1 MHDVNFLVPSSGV
14 MARLRT
20 SPDICHLRLIVGS
33 CISYSLVMRLAS
45 IHPLHMDVEGMNDI
59 LYVSGRV
66 RNCSFKLRPAGGLG
80 V

>member
-20 SPDICHLRLIVGS
+20 SPDICHLRLIVARVMHFILARHAA
-33 CISYSLVMRLAS
+33 CIN
-45 IHPLHMDVEGMNDI
+45 PLHMDVEGMNDI